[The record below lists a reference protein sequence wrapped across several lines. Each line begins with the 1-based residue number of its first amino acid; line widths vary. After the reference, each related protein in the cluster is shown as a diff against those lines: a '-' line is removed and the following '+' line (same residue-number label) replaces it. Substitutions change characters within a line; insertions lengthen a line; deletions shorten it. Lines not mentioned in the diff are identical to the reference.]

1 MLQILNTQ
9 PTILENIGNFLND
22 FFNPQLEGYTNFEF
36 SEGAPSLKIIIFGL
50 FIGVLIA
57 SFSMIFIKTTLG
69 RLVRA
74 LLAKNALDGEQAVTL
89 ADCGLEK
96 HIFIRMALKHGY
108 TLRRVVRCVEE
119 EQFLADVRREAKEY
133 EEKRHEAK
141 EKGKRLP
148 AYREPRFQ
156 KKLEECHFYIPEKD
170 KYIAEMRFR
179 ARGSGYL
186 TFLFVL
192 LGSVACIFLIF
203 AFLPQLLIFFDNV
216 VSIFSW
222 KGNLAR

>member
-1 MLQILNTQ
+1 MLQVLNAE
-9 PTILENIGNFLND
+9 PTILENIGNFFRD
-22 FFNPQLEGYTNFEF
+22 FFNPKLEGYTNFEF

-74 LLAKNALDGEQAVTL
+74 ILAKNALDETDAVTL
-89 ADCGLEK
+89 ADCGLDK
-96 HIFIRMALKHGY
+96 HIFIRMALRHGY

-119 EQFLADVRREAKEY
+119 EQFLAGTQRERQEY
-133 EEKRHEAK
+133 EEKRREAK
-141 EKGKRLP
+141 KEGKRLP
-148 AYREPRFQ
+148 AYREPRFA

-170 KYIAEMRFR
+170 KYTAEMRFR
-179 ARGSGYL
+179 ARGSGYP
-186 TFLFVL
+186 TFFFVL
-192 LGSVACIFLIF
+192 LVSILCIFLIF
-203 AFLPQLLIFFDNV
+203 AILPQLITFFDNV

>member
-1 MLQILNTQ
+1 MLQVLNAE
-9 PTILENIGNFLND
+9 PTILENIGNFLRD
-22 FFNPQLEGYTNFEF
+22 FFNPRLEGYTNFEF

-74 LLAKNALDGEQAVTL
+74 ILAKNALEEENAVTL

-96 HIFIRMALKHGY
+96 HIFIRMALRRGY

-119 EQFLADVRREAKEY
+119 ERFMADARREAEEYEEKRREAKE
-133 EEKRHEAK
+133 
-141 EKGKRLP
+141 KGSRLP
-148 AYREPRFQ
+148 AYREPRFKAKPQ
-156 KKLEECHFYIPEKD
+156 DCHFYIPEKD
-170 KYIAEMRFR
+170 KYTAEMRFH
-179 ARGSGYL
+179 ARGSGYP
-186 TFLFVL
+186 TFFFVL
-192 LGSVACIFLIF
+192 FGSIACIFLIF
-203 AFLPQLLIFFDNV
+203 AFLPQLLIFLDNV

-222 KGNLAR
+222 KGNMAR